1 MRWTRKPYGG
11 VKQIILKNEFI
22 ALLQYRL
29 TESNLRQM
37 SGKKTSGMHFRK
49 QNLNVWINCRFTD
62 LTFNDI
68 LIFFLSKT
76 D

>member
-1 MRWTRKPYGG
+1 MRWTGKQYGG

-22 ALLQYRL
+22 ALLKHRL

-37 SGKKTSGMHFRK
+37 GGKKTSGMHFRK
-49 QNLNVWINCRFTD
+49 QNLNVWINCCFTD